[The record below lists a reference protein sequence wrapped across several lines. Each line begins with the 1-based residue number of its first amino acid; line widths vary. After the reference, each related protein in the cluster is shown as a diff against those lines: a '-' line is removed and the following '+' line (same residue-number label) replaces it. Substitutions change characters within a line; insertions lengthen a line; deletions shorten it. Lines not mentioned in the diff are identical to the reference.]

1 MHTSNLLARNWIRER
16 FVEVTLF
23 HTQANWPGVTVEAKI
38 DTGAD
43 RCSIDVGLA
52 HALGWDIEGSSTVK
66 NANGR
71 QKRDYGSGT
80 ISIEDEEFLMCASF
94 AERDTLSHPVL
105 IGYELLL
112 ELLDL
117 AEEE

>member
-1 MHTSNLLARNWIRER
+1 MRTSDSLAKNWIRER
-16 FVEVTLF
+16 SVEVTLF
-23 HTQANWPGVTVEAKI
+23 HSRADWPGITVEAKI

-52 HALGWDIEGSSTVK
+52 IALGWDVEGERVIR

-71 QKRDYGSGT
+71 QTRDYGSG
-80 ISIEDEEFLMCASF
+80 IIRIENEEFLMCATF
-94 AERDTLSHPVL
+94 AERDVLSHPVL

-112 ELLDL
+112 EILDL
-117 AEEE
+117 SEEE